1 MGAFQNSA
9 GLILNTLGGIFLLAL
24 LLRFL
29 LQVAKADFYNPI
41 SQAVVKLT
49 DPLVK
54 IFRGFIPG
62 YRGIDFSVLVLAI
75 LVEAT
80 AICSLFLIYAG
91 QIPDINDIVTWAF
104 VGVIYFIINIY
115 YYAIIG
121 SIIMS
126 FVMMFSGSTSPHPIL
141 RLIWQ
146 LTEPVMGPIRKIVP
160 PMGGLDFSPIFIFI
174 GIQLIKN
181 LLITT
186 FNIDA
191 RLALVIIGI

>member
-1 MGAFQNSA
+1 MGVFENSA

-54 IFRGFIPG
+54 VFRGFIPG

-75 LVEAT
+75 LVEAV
-80 AICSLFLIYAG
+80 AICSLNLIYYG
-91 QIPDINDIVTWAF
+91 QIPGISDIVTWAF
-104 VGVIYFIINIY
+104 IGVIYFIINIY

-174 GIQLIKN
+174 GIQLIRN

-186 FNIDA
+186 FNIDPKA
-191 RLALVIIGI
+191 ASVIIGI

>member
-1 MGAFQNSA
+1 MGAFQSSLA
-9 GLILNTLGGIFLLAL
+9 LILNTLGGIFLFAT

-29 LQVAKADFYNPI
+29 LQIAKADFYNPI

-49 DPLVK
+49 DPL
-54 IFRGFIPG
+54 IRGFRTFIPG
-62 YRGIDFSVLVLAI
+62 YKGIDFSVLVLAI

-91 QIPDINDIVTWAF
+91 QIPGINDIVTWAF

>member
-1 MGAFQNSA
+1 MGVFENSA

-75 LVEAT
+75 LVEAV
-80 AICSLFLIYAG
+80 AICSLL
-91 QIPDINDIVTWAF
+91 
-104 VGVIYFIINIY
+104 
-115 YYAIIG
+115 
-121 SIIMS
+121 
-126 FVMMFSGSTSPHPIL
+126 
-141 RLIWQ
+141 
-146 LTEPVMGPIRKIVP
+146 
-160 PMGGLDFSPIFIFI
+160 IFI
-174 GIQLIKN
+174 
-181 LLITT
+181 TT
-186 FNIDA
+186 P
-191 RLALVIIGI
+191 

>member
-62 YRGIDFSVLVLAI
+62 YKGIDFSVLVLAI

-91 QIPDINDIVTWAF
+91 QIPGINDIVTWAF